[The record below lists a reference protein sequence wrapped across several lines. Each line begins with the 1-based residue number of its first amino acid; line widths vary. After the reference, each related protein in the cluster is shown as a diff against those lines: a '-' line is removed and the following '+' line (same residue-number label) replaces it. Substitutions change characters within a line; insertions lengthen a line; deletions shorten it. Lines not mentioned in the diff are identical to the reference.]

1 MAFDRAAAK
10 AAGYTDAEIDE
21 YLSKK
26 NQQPAQTG
34 GTEPPPPPPAGT
46 VPTQEFDL
54 GEMATTMAAGA
65 SQYALPAIGTAAV
78 GGAGYGLYKFGKNIT
93 DVGRDIA
100 GAMREKTAVE
110 AARESRLMNRPGFG
124 GMPGS
129 APSAAP
135 TAPAAQ
141 VQLSQQAQALRGPT
155 PTGPVAPGPSAT
167 ASAPAEITQSVRQ
180 MAMDR
185 LLQPAAQAARSA
197 APAAKGGMG
206 ILGALM
212 PANIGQNYP
221 FPTSGP
227 MKGNEIN
234 PATGRPWT
242 RDELNQYY
250 ASQR

>member
-10 AAGYTDAEIDE
+10 AAGYTDTEIDD
-21 YLSKK
+21 YLAKK
-26 NQQPAQTG
+26 NQAPAQTG
-34 GTEPPPPPPAGT
+34 SMEPPPPPPAGT
-46 VPTQEFDL
+46 VPAQEFDL

-135 TAPAAQ
+135 AAQ
-141 VQLSQQAQALRGPT
+141 VQLSPQAQALRGPT
-155 PTGPVAPGPSAT
+155 PTGPIAPAPSAT

-185 LLQPAAQAARSA
+185 LIQPAAQAARSA
-197 APAAKGGMG
+197 APAMRGGMG
-206 ILGALM
+206 ILSALM
-212 PANIGQNYP
+212 PANVGQNYP
-221 FPTSGP
+221 FPTSGA
-227 MKGNEIN
+227 MKGSEIN

-242 RDELNQYY
+242 RDELTQYY